1 MSTSITK
8 SSNKRL
14 FKNKSNY
21 LIITPLFSNQATT
34 NSTNK
39 NTLIINSRNDNLNNY
54 IKPEKSKISIFKI
67 DNNNINFKLQN
78 KINKNSP
85 RRRNSPLNNITKN
98 NKFKTNELLNNKNYN
113 ICIHRNIDLN
123 NYNSKSKDIQNNI
136 KRKNKNIYFLDKIL
150 SNKYSRSSRNISKL
164 KYRQNFFSKETKNS
178 KSKKKVKKE
187 FQENNLVIN
196 NISKKKAKKNMNQL
210 SGDNSKKRYR
220 NKITSRNY
228 FLKVSSSFKIKN
240 ANNININKKLITN
253 SINSCKVDKNI
264 YSKKKLNDSCKYLKI
279 INKKYNMK
287 NFCNN
292 KSNHNILAN
301 LLLKDEKIIKNNNI
315 RLYNIINKKCLKKL
329 EISHKS
335 SLFSKNSKMFSF
347 NSNLNDIFS
356 NKNNIPKPLNFKN
369 NIIAGKEFNKKD
381 LSPKLELNSQSI
393 ENIKSNK
400 YKKYKDKH
408 NNIKNNKDLHKI
420 NSFKNNLKGKCDEKY
435 QNKNI
440 TNITKINLNRKK
452 NDNNEKNLE
461 EINNKKINSKT
472 SDNSIILG
480 KDSYFDYLIDTLT
493 KSKNKKENIEKLIND
508 IKINNYII
516 KKPNEDNMKFT
527 LLKNKINE
535 NEESI
540 PEINKSKIFIGD
552 IEGYKDIIESDKNNY
567 YKNEKE
573 NTINIFGQNT
583 MDNINDESK
592 TRNKKI
598 LLNLNSD
605 DLEISNLNNI
615 NNFNNNYFIN
625 DSEIKTF
632 LNCMS
637 DEYEFED
644 LSTTILKKHKKTDNY
659 LLPYHINKISF
670 IKTFDERAKK
680 YIIIENI
687 DNNNKLLIN
696 NNKNKDNY
704 RKNMKNKKKEK
715 GKEKID
721 INDEFFIEKD
731 LISKNKN
738 YFSNN
743 NNNIKKNIKSENNIL
758 LIDNLNKNNNK
769 IIIL

>member
-1 MSTSITK
+1 
-8 SSNKRL
+8 
-14 FKNKSNY
+14 
-21 LIITPLFSNQATT
+21 
-34 NSTNK
+34 
-39 NTLIINSRNDNLNNY
+39 
-54 IKPEKSKISIFKI
+54 
-67 DNNNINFKLQN
+67 
-78 KINKNSP
+78 
-85 RRRNSPLNNITKN
+85 
-98 NKFKTNELLNNKNYN
+98 
-113 ICIHRNIDLN
+113 
-123 NYNSKSKDIQNNI
+123 
-136 KRKNKNIYFLDKIL
+136 
-150 SNKYSRSSRNISKL
+150 
-164 KYRQNFFSKETKNS
+164 
-178 KSKKKVKKE
+178 
-187 FQENNLVIN
+187 
-196 NISKKKAKKNMNQL
+196 
-210 SGDNSKKRYR
+210 
-220 NKITSRNY
+220 
-228 FLKVSSSFKIKN
+228 
-240 ANNININKKLITN
+240 
-253 SINSCKVDKNI
+253 
-264 YSKKKLNDSCKYLKI
+264 
-279 INKKYNMK
+279 
-287 NFCNN
+287 
-292 KSNHNILAN
+292 
-301 LLLKDEKIIKNNNI
+301 
-315 RLYNIINKKCLKKL
+315 
-329 EISHKS
+329 
-335 SLFSKNSKMFSF
+335 MFSF

-452 NDNNEKNLE
+452 NDNTEKNLE

-632 LNCMS
+632 LNCIS

-644 LSTTILKKHKKTDNY
+644 LSTTILKKNKKTDNY

-704 RKNMKNKKKEK
+704 RKNMKNKKKK
-715 GKEKID
+715 KEKR
-721 INDEFFIEKD
+721 K
-731 LISKNKN
+731 
-738 YFSNN
+738 
-743 NNNIKKNIKSENNIL
+743 
-758 LIDNLNKNNNK
+758 
-769 IIIL
+769 